1 MALTGNLQKIEY
13 TDHEIETVEWNVLD
27 ENGEE
32 TTITAPKK
40 IQSSTDYNDVYLTIN
55 QIDLFSQCCN
65 DGLSIIYIY
74 SVYESEQARIDDV
87 EGYLYTETGLLMD
100 YNHDENLY
108 SQVYNVIKQ
117 KEGNTNLIN
126 G

>member
-13 TDHEIETVEWNVLD
+13 TDHETETVEWNVLD
-27 ENGEE
+27 EHGEE

-40 IQSSTDYNDVYLTIN
+40 VQTSTDYNDVYLTIK

-65 DGLSIIYIY
+65 DSLSIIYIY
-74 SVYESEQARIDDV
+74 AVYESEQARIDDV

-117 KEGNTNLIN
+117 KEGNTNLIDA
-126 G
+126 

>member
-13 TDHEIETVEWNVLD
+13 TDHETETVEWNVFD

-40 IQSSTDYNDVYLTIN
+40 IQSSTEYNDVYLTIK

-65 DGLSIIYIY
+65 DGLSIIYVY

-87 EGYLYTETGLLMD
+87 EGSLYTVTGLLMD

-108 SQVYNVIKQ
+108 SQVYSVIKQ
-117 KEGNTNLIN
+117 KEGNTNLID